1 MKFFKFAVLALV
13 FPFCMLLAQTDY
25 RAEAAT
31 IKEKFAQA
39 IKLYVDGNNSEAR
52 KVTQEAYFGH
62 FENLEAGIRINLSQK
77 KSYAMEKQF
86 GDIRKA
92 IKDEKPLAEIQA
104 MIDNL
109 NREIDEVLPV
119 IESGHRLVAEYQ
131 DGGDG
136 STAPGSDGNSAP
148 SGSGEN
154 AATSGATSPWM
165 SVYTE
170 FKTELD
176 NAKAAFDKKD
186 ASALKAALNRAKFDI
201 YRNERLEEAVRKY
214 VSSQTDQSIQQ
225 IIGNLLREDADTDKS
240 KFDEAINA
248 LDNLALKAVND
259 LPQESYS
266 IAPQTALAQSD
277 TSEDEGKDFT
287 PIVQNIKDKMAKVLQ
302 LYESGKVDDAIDE
315 SGNIYF
321 DEYEESGMENI
332 VGAKNTQLKLDTEAS
347 FNKISAL
354 MRAGASKEQIV
365 AAQNK
370 LFDQLTQSLELTK
383 KSSNWDLFLY
393 AFIIIL
399 REGFEALIIV
409 AAVIALLIKSG
420 NSKHLNIVYSALGV
434 AVVLSIATA
443 YGLNYIFGSENAG
456 QTREVMEGAVMLI
469 AVVLLFYVG
478 FWLLSNA
485 SSKKWSAYIQGQI
498 SNSLSSGD
506 SKMLWWTVFLAV
518 YREGAE
524 TVLFYL
530 ALLFDAKSP
539 AATSMVAAGFVAG
552 LAALI
557 IVYIVIKKFSLKI
570 AIKPFFIA
578 TSVIIFYMSVVFV
591 GKGVME
597 LVEGKVFVPTV
608 IDGLPTITWI
618 GFYPYVQSLV
628 PQAVMIV
635 LLIAGILI
643 LKNKQKNNS

>member
-1 MKFFKFAVLALV
+1 MKFFKFAVLALI
-13 FPFCMLLAQTDY
+13 FPLAMLFADTDY

-52 KVTQEAYFGH
+52 KITQEAYFGH
-62 FENLEAGIRINLSQK
+62 FENLEAGIRINLGQK
-77 KSYAMEKQF
+77 KSYDMEKQF

-92 IKDEKPLAEIQA
+92 IKAEKPLNEIQA

-109 NREIDEVLPV
+109 NREIDEVLPA

-136 STAPGSDGNSAP
+136 STSAPASGGNSAA
-148 SGSGEN
+148 SG
-154 AATSGATSPWM
+154 TTSPWM

-186 ASALKAALNRAKFDI
+186 AAALKAALNRAKFDI
-201 YRNERLEEAVRKY
+201 YRNEHLEEAVRKY

-225 IIGNLLREDADTDKS
+225 IIGNLLRGDADTDKS

-485 SSKKWSAYIQGQI
+485 NSKKWTAYIQGQI
-498 SNSLSSGD
+498 SSSLSSGD

-557 IVYIVIKKFSLKI
+557 IVYIVIKEFSLKI

>member
-1 MKFFKFAVLALV
+1 MKFFKFAILALI

-25 RAEAAT
+25 RAEAAA

-39 IKLYVDGNNSEAR
+39 VKFYVDGNNSEAR
-52 KVTQEAYFGH
+52 KITQEAYFGH

-77 KSYAMEKQF
+77 KSYDMEKQF

-92 IKDEKPLAEIQA
+92 IKAEKPLNEIQA

-136 STAPGSDGNSAP
+136 STSAPASGGNSAA
-148 SGSGEN
+148 SG
-154 AATSGATSPWM
+154 TTSPWM

-170 FKTELD
+170 FKAELD

-186 ASALKAALNRAKFDI
+186 TAALKAALNRAKFDI

-383 KSSNWDLFLY
+383 K
-393 AFIIIL
+393 
-399 REGFEALIIV
+399 
-409 AAVIALLIKSG
+409 
-420 NSKHLNIVYSALGV
+420 
-434 AVVLSIATA
+434 
-443 YGLNYIFGSENAG
+443 
-456 QTREVMEGAVMLI
+456 
-469 AVVLLFYVG
+469 
-478 FWLLSNA
+478 
-485 SSKKWSAYIQGQI
+485 
-498 SNSLSSGD
+498 
-506 SKMLWWTVFLAV
+506 
-518 YREGAE
+518 
-524 TVLFYL
+524 
-530 ALLFDAKSP
+530 
-539 AATSMVAAGFVAG
+539 
-552 LAALI
+552 
-557 IVYIVIKKFSLKI
+557 
-570 AIKPFFIA
+570 
-578 TSVIIFYMSVVFV
+578 
-591 GKGVME
+591 
-597 LVEGKVFVPTV
+597 
-608 IDGLPTITWI
+608 
-618 GFYPYVQSLV
+618 
-628 PQAVMIV
+628 
-635 LLIAGILI
+635 
-643 LKNKQKNNS
+643 

>member
-1 MKFFKFAVLALV
+1 
-13 FPFCMLLAQTDY
+13 
-25 RAEAAT
+25 
-31 IKEKFAQA
+31 
-39 IKLYVDGNNSEAR
+39 
-52 KVTQEAYFGH
+52 
-62 FENLEAGIRINLSQK
+62 
-77 KSYAMEKQF
+77 
-86 GDIRKA
+86 
-92 IKDEKPLAEIQA
+92 
-104 MIDNL
+104 
-109 NREIDEVLPV
+109 
-119 IESGHRLVAEYQ
+119 
-131 DGGDG
+131 
-136 STAPGSDGNSAP
+136 
-148 SGSGEN
+148 
-154 AATSGATSPWM
+154 M

-186 ASALKAALNRAKFDI
+186 SAALKAALNRAKFDI

-240 KFDEAINA
+240 KFDEAINT

-332 VGAKNTQLKLDTEAS
+332 VGAKDTQLKLDTEAS

-635 LLIAGILI
+635 LLIVGILI
-643 LKNKQKNNS
+643 LKNKQKNKS

>member
-1 MKFFKFAVLALV
+1 MKFFKFAVLALI
-13 FPFCMLLAQTDY
+13 FPLAMLFADTDY

-52 KVTQEAYFGH
+52 KITQEAYFGH
-62 FENLEAGIRINLSQK
+62 FENLEAGIRINLGQK
-77 KSYAMEKQF
+77 KSYDMEKQF

-92 IKDEKPLAEIQA
+92 IKAEKPLNEIQA

-109 NREIDEVLPV
+109 NREIDEVLPA

-136 STAPGSDGNSAP
+136 STSAPASGGNSAA
-148 SGSGEN
+148 SG
-154 AATSGATSPWM
+154 TTSPWM

-186 ASALKAALNRAKFDI
+186 AAALKAALNRAKFDI

-370 LFDQLTQSLELTK
+370 LFDQLTQSIELTK

-539 AATSMVAAGFVAG
+539 AAISMVAAGFVAG

-635 LLIAGILI
+635 LLIVGILI
-643 LKNKQKNNS
+643 LKNKQKNKS

>member
-1 MKFFKFAVLALV
+1 MKFFKFVVLALI
-13 FPFCMLLAQTDY
+13 FPLAMLFADTDY

-52 KVTQEAYFGH
+52 KITQEAYFGH
-62 FENLEAGIRINLSQK
+62 FENLEAGIRINLGQK
-77 KSYAMEKQF
+77 KSYDMEKQF

-92 IKDEKPLAEIQA
+92 IKAEKPLNEIQA

-109 NREIDEVLPV
+109 NREIDEVLPA

-136 STAPGSDGNSAP
+136 STSAPASGGNSAA
-148 SGSGEN
+148 SG
-154 AATSGATSPWM
+154 TTSPWM

-170 FKTELD
+170 FKAELD

-186 ASALKAALNRAKFDI
+186 TAALKAALNRAKFDI

-635 LLIAGILI
+635 LLIVGILI
-643 LKNKQKNNS
+643 LKNKQKNKS

>member
-1 MKFFKFAVLALV
+1 MKFFKFAVLALI
-13 FPFCMLLAQTDY
+13 FPLAMLFADTDY

-52 KVTQEAYFGH
+52 KITQEAYFGH
-62 FENLEAGIRINLSQK
+62 FENLEAGIRINLGQK
-77 KSYAMEKQF
+77 KSYDMEKQF

-92 IKDEKPLAEIQA
+92 IKAEKPLNEIQA

-136 STAPGSDGNSAP
+136 STSAPASGGNSAA
-148 SGSGEN
+148 SG
-154 AATSGATSPWM
+154 TTSPWM

-170 FKTELD
+170 FKAELD

-186 ASALKAALNRAKFDI
+186 TAALKAALNRAKFDI

>member
-1 MKFFKFAVLALV
+1 MKFFKFAVLALI
-13 FPFCMLLAQTDY
+13 FPLAMLFADTDY

-52 KVTQEAYFGH
+52 KITQEAYFGH

-77 KSYAMEKQF
+77 KSYDMEKQF

-92 IKDEKPLAEIQA
+92 IKAEKPLNEIQA

-136 STAPGSDGNSAP
+136 STSAPASGGNSAA
-148 SGSGEN
+148 SG
-154 AATSGATSPWM
+154 TTSPWM

-170 FKTELD
+170 FKAELD

-186 ASALKAALNRAKFDI
+186 TAALKAALNRAKFDI

-277 TSEDEGKDFT
+277 TNEDEGKDFT

-635 LLIAGILI
+635 LLIVGILI
-643 LKNKQKNNS
+643 LKNKQKNKS

>member
-1 MKFFKFAVLALV
+1 MKFFKFAILALI

-25 RAEAAT
+25 RAEAAA

-39 IKLYVDGNNSEAR
+39 VKFYVDGNNSEAR
-52 KVTQEAYFGH
+52 KITQEAYFGH

-77 KSYAMEKQF
+77 KSYDMEKQF

-92 IKDEKPLAEIQA
+92 IKAEKPLNEIQA

-136 STAPGSDGNSAP
+136 STSAPTSGGNSAA
-148 SGSGEN
+148 SG
-154 AATSGATSPWM
+154 TTSPWM

-186 ASALKAALNRAKFDI
+186 TAALKAALNRAKFDI

-225 IIGNLLREDADTDKS
+225 IIGNLLREDSDTDKS

-302 LYESGKVDDAIDE
+302 LYESSKVDDAIDE

-370 LFDQLTQSLELTK
+370 LFTQSLELTK

-539 AATSMVAAGFVAG
+539 AAASMVAAGFVAG

-635 LLIAGILI
+635 LLIVGILI
-643 LKNKQKNNS
+643 LKNKQKNKS

>member
-1 MKFFKFAVLALV
+1 MKFFKFAVLALI
-13 FPFCMLLAQTDY
+13 FPLAMLFADTDY

-52 KVTQEAYFGH
+52 KITQEAYFGH
-62 FENLEAGIRINLSQK
+62 FENLEAGIRINLGQK
-77 KSYAMEKQF
+77 KSYDMEKQF

-92 IKDEKPLAEIQA
+92 IKAEKPLNEIQA

-109 NREIDEVLPV
+109 NREIDEVLPA

-136 STAPGSDGNSAP
+136 STSAPTSGGNSAA
-148 SGSGEN
+148 SG
-154 AATSGATSPWM
+154 TTSPWM

-186 ASALKAALNRAKFDI
+186 AAALKAALNRAKFDI

-225 IIGNLLREDADTDKS
+225 IIGNLLRGDADTDKS

-332 VGAKNTQLKLDTEAS
+332 VGAKDTQLKLDTEAS

-530 ALLFDAKSP
+530 ALLFDAKTP

-635 LLIAGILI
+635 LLIVGILI
-643 LKNKQKNNS
+643 LKNKQKNKS

>member
-1 MKFFKFAVLALV
+1 MKFFKFAVLALI
-13 FPFCMLLAQTDY
+13 FPLAMLFADTDY

-52 KVTQEAYFGH
+52 KITQEAYFGH

-77 KSYAMEKQF
+77 KSYDMEKQF

-92 IKDEKPLAEIQA
+92 IKAEKPVSEIQA

-136 STAPGSDGNSAP
+136 STSAPASGGNSAA
-148 SGSGEN
+148 SG
-154 AATSGATSPWM
+154 TTSPWM

-186 ASALKAALNRAKFDI
+186 AAALKAALNRAKFDI
-201 YRNERLEEAVRKY
+201 YRNEHLEEAVRKY

-485 SSKKWSAYIQGQI
+485 SSKKWTAYIQGQI
-498 SNSLSSGD
+498 SSSLSSGD

-530 ALLFDAKSP
+530 ALLFDAKTP

-557 IVYIVIKKFSLKI
+557 IVYIVIKEFSLKI

>member
-1 MKFFKFAVLALV
+1 MKFFKFAVLALI
-13 FPFCMLLAQTDY
+13 FPLTMLFADTDY

-52 KVTQEAYFGH
+52 KITQEAYFGH
-62 FENLEAGIRINLSQK
+62 FENLEAGIRINLGQK
-77 KSYAMEKQF
+77 KSYDMEKQF

-92 IKDEKPLAEIQA
+92 IKAEKPLNEIQA

-109 NREIDEVLPV
+109 NREIDEVLPA

-136 STAPGSDGNSAP
+136 STSAPTSGGNSAA
-148 SGSGEN
+148 SG
-154 AATSGATSPWM
+154 TTSPWM

-186 ASALKAALNRAKFDI
+186 TAALKAALNRAKFDI

-635 LLIAGILI
+635 LLIVGILI
-643 LKNKQKNNS
+643 LKNKQKNKS

>member
-1 MKFFKFAVLALV
+1 MKFFKFAVLALI
-13 FPFCMLLAQTDY
+13 FPLAMLFADTDY

-52 KVTQEAYFGH
+52 KITQEAYFGH
-62 FENLEAGIRINLSQK
+62 FENLEAGIRINLGQK
-77 KSYAMEKQF
+77 KSYDMEKQF

-92 IKDEKPLAEIQA
+92 IKAEKPLNEIQA

-109 NREIDEVLPV
+109 NREIDEVLPA

-136 STAPGSDGNSAP
+136 STSAPTSGGNSAA
-148 SGSGEN
+148 SG
-154 AATSGATSPWM
+154 TTSPWM

-170 FKTELD
+170 FKAELD

-186 ASALKAALNRAKFDI
+186 TAALKAALNRAKFDI

-635 LLIAGILI
+635 LLIVGILI
-643 LKNKQKNNS
+643 LKNKQKNKS

>member
-1 MKFFKFAVLALV
+1 MKFFKFAVLALI
-13 FPFCMLLAQTDY
+13 FPLAMLFADTDY

-52 KVTQEAYFGH
+52 KITQEAYFGH
-62 FENLEAGIRINLSQK
+62 FENLEAGIRINLGQK
-77 KSYAMEKQF
+77 KSYDMEKQF

-92 IKDEKPLAEIQA
+92 IKAEKPLNEIQA

-109 NREIDEVLPV
+109 NREIDEVLPA

-136 STAPGSDGNSAP
+136 STSTPASGGNSAA
-148 SGSGEN
+148 SG
-154 AATSGATSPWM
+154 TTSPWM

-186 ASALKAALNRAKFDI
+186 AAALKAALNRAKFDI

-635 LLIAGILI
+635 LLIVGILI
-643 LKNKQKNNS
+643 LKNKQKNKS

>member
-1 MKFFKFAVLALV
+1 MKFFKFAVLALI
-13 FPFCMLLAQTDY
+13 FPLAMLFADTDY

-52 KVTQEAYFGH
+52 KITQEAYFGH

-77 KSYAMEKQF
+77 KSYDMEKQF

-92 IKDEKPLAEIQA
+92 IKAEKPLNEIQA

-136 STAPGSDGNSAP
+136 STSAPASGGNSAA
-148 SGSGEN
+148 SG
-154 AATSGATSPWM
+154 TTSPWM

-170 FKTELD
+170 FKAELD

-186 ASALKAALNRAKFDI
+186 TAALKAALNRAKFDI

-635 LLIAGILI
+635 LLIVGILI
-643 LKNKQKNNS
+643 LKNKQKNKS

>member
-1 MKFFKFAVLALV
+1 MKFFKFAVLALI
-13 FPFCMLLAQTDY
+13 FPLTMLFADTDY
-25 RAEAAT
+25 RAEAAA

-39 IKLYVDGNNSEAR
+39 VKFYVDGNNSEAR
-52 KVTQEAYFGH
+52 KITQEAYFGH

-77 KSYAMEKQF
+77 KSYDMEKQF

-92 IKDEKPLAEIQA
+92 IKAEKPLNEIQA

-136 STAPGSDGNSAP
+136 STSAPASGGNSAA
-148 SGSGEN
+148 SG
-154 AATSGATSPWM
+154 TTSPWM

-186 ASALKAALNRAKFDI
+186 TAALKAALNRAKFDI

-277 TSEDEGKDFT
+277 TSEDESKDFT

-635 LLIAGILI
+635 LLIVGILI
-643 LKNKQKNNS
+643 LKNKQKNKS

>member
-1 MKFFKFAVLALV
+1 MKFFKFAILALI

-25 RAEAAT
+25 RAEAAA

-39 IKLYVDGNNSEAR
+39 VKFYVDGNNSEAR
-52 KVTQEAYFGH
+52 KITQEAYFGH

-77 KSYAMEKQF
+77 KSYDMEKQF

-92 IKDEKPLAEIQA
+92 IKAEKPLNEIQA

-136 STAPGSDGNSAP
+136 STSAP
-148 SGSGEN
+148 ASGEN
-154 AATSGATSPWM
+154 SAASGTTSPWM

-186 ASALKAALNRAKFDI
+186 AAALKAALNRAKFDI
-201 YRNERLEEAVRKY
+201 YRNEHLEEAVRKY

-287 PIVQNIKDKMAKVLQ
+287 PIVQNIKDKMAKVLA

-557 IVYIVIKKFSLKI
+557 IVYIVIKEFSLKI

-643 LKNKQKNNS
+643 LKNKQKNKS

>member
-1 MKFFKFAVLALV
+1 M
-13 FPFCMLLAQTDY
+13 
-25 RAEAAT
+25 
-31 IKEKFAQA
+31 
-39 IKLYVDGNNSEAR
+39 
-52 KVTQEAYFGH
+52 
-62 FENLEAGIRINLSQK
+62 
-77 KSYAMEKQF
+77 
-86 GDIRKA
+86 
-92 IKDEKPLAEIQA
+92 
-104 MIDNL
+104 
-109 NREIDEVLPV
+109 
-119 IESGHRLVAEYQ
+119 
-131 DGGDG
+131 
-136 STAPGSDGNSAP
+136 
-148 SGSGEN
+148 
-154 AATSGATSPWM
+154 
-165 SVYTE
+165 
-170 FKTELD
+170 
-176 NAKAAFDKKD
+176 
-186 ASALKAALNRAKFDI
+186 
-201 YRNERLEEAVRKY
+201 RKY

-635 LLIAGILI
+635 LLIVGILI
-643 LKNKQKNNS
+643 LKNKQKNKS

>member
-1 MKFFKFAVLALV
+1 MKFFKFAVLALI
-13 FPFCMLLAQTDY
+13 FPLAMLFADTDY

-52 KVTQEAYFGH
+52 KITQEAYFGH

-77 KSYAMEKQF
+77 KSYDMEKQF

-92 IKDEKPLAEIQA
+92 IKAEKPLNEIQA

-136 STAPGSDGNSAP
+136 STSAPTSGGNSAA
-148 SGSGEN
+148 SG
-154 AATSGATSPWM
+154 TTSPWM

-186 ASALKAALNRAKFDI
+186 TAALKAALNRAKFDI

-332 VGAKNTQLKLDTEAS
+332 VGAKDTQLKLDTEAS

-365 AAQNK
+365 AAQNI

-383 KSSNWDLFLY
+383 KSTNWDLFLY
-393 AFIIIL
+393 ALTIIL

-443 YGLNYIFGSENAG
+443 YGLNHIFGSENAG

-485 SSKKWSAYIQGQI
+485 NSKKWSAYIQGQI
-498 SNSLSSGD
+498 SSSLSSGD

-530 ALLFDAKSP
+530 TLLFDANKNP

-552 LAALI
+552 LVALI
-557 IVYIVIKKFSLKI
+557 VIYVIIKKFSLKI

-578 TSVIIFYMSVVFV
+578 TSVIIFYMSVVFA

-608 IDGLPTITWI
+608 IKGLPTITWI
-618 GFYPYVQSLV
+618 GFYPYVESLV

-635 LLIAGILI
+635 LLIVGILI
-643 LKNKQKNNS
+643 LKNKQKNKS

>member
-1 MKFFKFAVLALV
+1 MKFFKFAVLALI
-13 FPFCMLLAQTDY
+13 FPLAMLFADTDY

-52 KVTQEAYFGH
+52 KITQEAYFGH
-62 FENLEAGIRINLSQK
+62 FENLEAGIRINLGQK
-77 KSYAMEKQF
+77 KSYDMEKQF

-92 IKDEKPLAEIQA
+92 IKAEKPVSEIQA

-136 STAPGSDGNSAP
+136 STSAPASGGNSAA
-148 SGSGEN
+148 SG
-154 AATSGATSPWM
+154 TTSPWM

-186 ASALKAALNRAKFDI
+186 AAALKAALNRAKFDI
-201 YRNERLEEAVRKY
+201 YRNEHLEEAVRKY

-498 SNSLSSGD
+498 SSSLSSGD

-635 LLIAGILI
+635 LLIVGILI
-643 LKNKQKNNS
+643 LKNKQKNKS

>member
-1 MKFFKFAVLALV
+1 MKFFKFAVLALI
-13 FPFCMLLAQTDY
+13 FPLAMLFADTDY

-52 KVTQEAYFGH
+52 KITQEAYFGH

-77 KSYAMEKQF
+77 KSYDMEKQF

-92 IKDEKPLAEIQA
+92 IKAEKPLNEIQA

-136 STAPGSDGNSAP
+136 STSAPTSGGNSAA
-148 SGSGEN
+148 SG
-154 AATSGATSPWM
+154 TTSPWM

-186 ASALKAALNRAKFDI
+186 TAALKAALNRAKFDI

-485 SSKKWSAYIQGQI
+485 SSKKWSTYIQGQI

-539 AATSMVAAGFVAG
+539 AATSMVAVGFVAG

-635 LLIAGILI
+635 LLIVGILI
-643 LKNKQKNNS
+643 LKNKQKNKS

>member
-1 MKFFKFAVLALV
+1 MKFFKFAILALI

-25 RAEAAT
+25 RAEAAA

-39 IKLYVDGNNSEAR
+39 VKFYVDGNNSEAR
-52 KVTQEAYFGH
+52 KITQEAYFGH

-77 KSYAMEKQF
+77 KSYDMEKQF

-92 IKDEKPLAEIQA
+92 IKAEKPLNEIQA

-136 STAPGSDGNSAP
+136 STSAPASGGNSAA
-148 SGSGEN
+148 SG
-154 AATSGATSPWM
+154 TTSPWM

-170 FKTELD
+170 FKAELD

-186 ASALKAALNRAKFDI
+186 TAALKAALNRAKFDI

-618 GFYPYVQSLV
+618 GFYPYIQSLV

-643 LKNKQKNNS
+643 LKNKQKNKS

>member
-1 MKFFKFAVLALV
+1 MKFFKFAILALI

-25 RAEAAT
+25 RAEAAA

-39 IKLYVDGNNSEAR
+39 VKFYVDGNNSEAR
-52 KVTQEAYFGH
+52 KITQEAYFGH

-77 KSYAMEKQF
+77 KSYDMEKQF

-92 IKDEKPLAEIQA
+92 IKAEKPLNEIQA

-136 STAPGSDGNSAP
+136 STSAPASGGNSAA
-148 SGSGEN
+148 SG
-154 AATSGATSPWM
+154 TTSPWM

-186 ASALKAALNRAKFDI
+186 TAALKAALNRAKFDI

-498 SNSLSSGD
+498 SSSLSSGD

-635 LLIAGILI
+635 LLIVGILI
-643 LKNKQKNNS
+643 LKNKQKNKS

>member
-1 MKFFKFAVLALV
+1 MKFFKFAVLALI

-25 RAEAAT
+25 HAEAAA

-52 KVTQEAYFGH
+52 KITQEAYFGH
-62 FENLEAGIRINLSQK
+62 FENLEAGIRINLGQQ
-77 KSYAMEKQF
+77 KSYDMEKQF

-92 IKDEKPLAEIQA
+92 IKAEKPLNEIQA

-136 STAPGSDGNSAP
+136 STSAPASGGNSAA
-148 SGSGEN
+148 SG
-154 AATSGATSPWM
+154 TTSPWM
-165 SVYTE
+165 SVYKE
-170 FKTELD
+170 FKAELD

-214 VSSQTDQSIQQ
+214 VSPQTDQSIQQ

-266 IAPQTALAQSD
+266 IAPQTALAQSEA
-277 TSEDEGKDFT
+277 SDEGKDFA
-287 PIVQNIKDKMAKVLQ
+287 PVVQNIKDKMAKVLA

-635 LLIAGILI
+635 LLIVGILI
-643 LKNKQKNNS
+643 LKNKQKNKS

>member
-1 MKFFKFAVLALV
+1 MKFFKFAVLALI
-13 FPFCMLLAQTDY
+13 FPLAMLFADTDY

-52 KVTQEAYFGH
+52 KITQEAYFGH
-62 FENLEAGIRINLSQK
+62 FENLEAGIRINLGQK
-77 KSYAMEKQF
+77 KSYDMEKQF

-92 IKDEKPLAEIQA
+92 IKAEKPLNEIQA

-109 NREIDEVLPV
+109 NREIDEVLPA

-136 STAPGSDGNSAP
+136 STSAPASGGNSAA
-148 SGSGEN
+148 SG
-154 AATSGATSPWM
+154 TTSPWM

-186 ASALKAALNRAKFDI
+186 AAALKAALNRAKFDI

-539 AATSMVAAGFVAG
+539 AAISMVAAGFVAG

-635 LLIAGILI
+635 LLIVGILI
-643 LKNKQKNNS
+643 LKNKQKNKS

>member
-1 MKFFKFAVLALV
+1 MKFFKFAVLALI
-13 FPFCMLLAQTDY
+13 FPLAMLFADTDY

-52 KVTQEAYFGH
+52 KITQEAYFGH
-62 FENLEAGIRINLSQK
+62 FENLEAGIRINLGQK
-77 KSYAMEKQF
+77 KSYDMEKQF

-92 IKDEKPLAEIQA
+92 IKAEKPLNEIQA

-109 NREIDEVLPV
+109 NREIDEVLPA

-136 STAPGSDGNSAP
+136 STSAPASGGNSAA
-148 SGSGEN
+148 SG
-154 AATSGATSPWM
+154 TTSPWM

-186 ASALKAALNRAKFDI
+186 SAALKAALNRAKFDI

-635 LLIAGILI
+635 LLIVGILI
-643 LKNKQKNNS
+643 LKNKQKNKS

>member
-1 MKFFKFAVLALV
+1 MKFFKFAVLALI
-13 FPFCMLLAQTDY
+13 FPLAMLFADTDY

-52 KVTQEAYFGH
+52 KITQEAYFGH
-62 FENLEAGIRINLSQK
+62 FENLEAGIRINLGQK
-77 KSYAMEKQF
+77 KSYDMEKQF

-92 IKDEKPLAEIQA
+92 IKAEKPLNEIQT

-109 NREIDEVLPV
+109 NREIDEVLPA

-136 STAPGSDGNSAP
+136 STSAPASGGNSAA
-148 SGSGEN
+148 SG
-154 AATSGATSPWM
+154 TTSPWM

-186 ASALKAALNRAKFDI
+186 TAALKAALNRAKFDI

-248 LDNLALKAVND
+248 LDNLALKAVHD

-635 LLIAGILI
+635 LLIVGILI
-643 LKNKQKNNS
+643 LKNKQKNKS

>member
-1 MKFFKFAVLALV
+1 MKFFKFAVLALI
-13 FPFCMLLAQTDY
+13 FPLAMLFADTDY

-52 KVTQEAYFGH
+52 KITQEAYFGH
-62 FENLEAGIRINLSQK
+62 FENLEAGIRINLGQK
-77 KSYAMEKQF
+77 KSYDMEKQF

-92 IKDEKPLAEIQA
+92 IKAEKPLNEIQA

-109 NREIDEVLPV
+109 NREIDEVLPA

-136 STAPGSDGNSAP
+136 STSAPASGGNSAA
-148 SGSGEN
+148 SG
-154 AATSGATSPWM
+154 TTSPWM

-186 ASALKAALNRAKFDI
+186 TAALKAALNRAKFDI

-225 IIGNLLREDADTDKS
+225 IIGNLLREDSDTDKS

-248 LDNLALKAVND
+248 LDNLTLKAVND

-332 VGAKNTQLKLDTEAS
+332 VGAKDTQLKLDTEAS

-635 LLIAGILI
+635 LLIVGILI
-643 LKNKQKNNS
+643 LKNKQKNKS

>member
-1 MKFFKFAVLALV
+1 MKFFKFAVLALI
-13 FPFCMLLAQTDY
+13 FPLAMLFADTDY

-52 KVTQEAYFGH
+52 KITQEAYFGH
-62 FENLEAGIRINLSQK
+62 FENLEAGIRINLGQK
-77 KSYAMEKQF
+77 KSYDMEKQF

-92 IKDEKPLAEIQA
+92 IKAEKPLNEIQA

-109 NREIDEVLPV
+109 NREIDEVLPA

-136 STAPGSDGNSAP
+136 STSAPASGGNSAA
-148 SGSGEN
+148 SG
-154 AATSGATSPWM
+154 TTSPWM

-186 ASALKAALNRAKFDI
+186 TAALKAALNRAKFDI

-240 KFDEAINA
+240 KFDEAINT

-635 LLIAGILI
+635 LLIVGILI
-643 LKNKQKNNS
+643 LKNKQKNKS

>member
-1 MKFFKFAVLALV
+1 MKFFKFALLALI
-13 FPFCMLLAQTDY
+13 FPLAMLFADTDY
-25 RAEAAT
+25 RAEAAA

-39 IKLYVDGNNSEAR
+39 VKFYVDGNNSEAR
-52 KVTQEAYFGH
+52 KITQEAYFGH

-77 KSYAMEKQF
+77 KSYDMEKQF

-92 IKDEKPLAEIQA
+92 IKAEKPLNEIQA

-136 STAPGSDGNSAP
+136 STSAPASGGNSAA
-148 SGSGEN
+148 SG
-154 AATSGATSPWM
+154 TTSPWM

-186 ASALKAALNRAKFDI
+186 TAALKAALNRAKFDI

-240 KFDEAINA
+240 KFDEAINT

-635 LLIAGILI
+635 LLIVGILI
-643 LKNKQKNNS
+643 LKNKQKNKS

>member
-1 MKFFKFAVLALV
+1 MKFFKFAVLALI
-13 FPFCMLLAQTDY
+13 FPLAMLFADTDY

-52 KVTQEAYFGH
+52 KITQEAYFGH
-62 FENLEAGIRINLSQK
+62 FENLEAGIRINLGQK
-77 KSYAMEKQF
+77 KSYDMEKQF

-92 IKDEKPLAEIQA
+92 IKAEKPLNEIQA

-136 STAPGSDGNSAP
+136 STSAPASGGNSAA
-148 SGSGEN
+148 SG
-154 AATSGATSPWM
+154 TTSPWM

-186 ASALKAALNRAKFDI
+186 AAALKAALNRAKFDI
-201 YRNERLEEAVRKY
+201 YRNEHLEEAVRKY

-332 VGAKNTQLKLDTEAS
+332 VGAKDTQLKLDTEAS

-498 SNSLSSGD
+498 SSSLSSGD

-635 LLIAGILI
+635 LLIVGILI
-643 LKNKQKNNS
+643 LKNKQKNKS

>member
-1 MKFFKFAVLALV
+1 MKFFKFAVLALI
-13 FPFCMLLAQTDY
+13 FPLAMLFADTDY

-52 KVTQEAYFGH
+52 KITQEAYFGH
-62 FENLEAGIRINLSQK
+62 FENLEAGIRINLGQK
-77 KSYAMEKQF
+77 KSYDMEKQF

-92 IKDEKPLAEIQA
+92 IKAEKPLNEIQA

-109 NREIDEVLPV
+109 NREIDEVLPA

-136 STAPGSDGNSAP
+136 STSAPASGGNSAA
-148 SGSGEN
+148 SG
-154 AATSGATSPWM
+154 TTSPWM

-176 NAKAAFDKKD
+176 NAKTAFDKKD
-186 ASALKAALNRAKFDI
+186 TAALKAALNRAKFDI

-277 TSEDEGKDFT
+277 TNEDEGKDFT

-302 LYESGKVDDAIDE
+302 LYESGKVDEAIDE

-332 VGAKNTQLKLDTEAS
+332 VGAKDTQLKLDTEAS

-485 SSKKWSAYIQGQI
+485 SSKRWSAYIQGQI

-635 LLIAGILI
+635 LLIVGILI
-643 LKNKQKNNS
+643 LKNKQKNKS

>member
-1 MKFFKFAVLALV
+1 MKFFKFAVLALI
-13 FPFCMLLAQTDY
+13 FPLAMLFADTDY

-52 KVTQEAYFGH
+52 KITQEAYFGH
-62 FENLEAGIRINLSQK
+62 FENLEAGIRINLGQK
-77 KSYAMEKQF
+77 KSYDMEKQF

-92 IKDEKPLAEIQA
+92 IKAEKPLNEIQA

-109 NREIDEVLPV
+109 NREIDEVLPA

-136 STAPGSDGNSAP
+136 STSAPTSGGNSAA
-148 SGSGEN
+148 SG
-154 AATSGATSPWM
+154 TTSPWM

-186 ASALKAALNRAKFDI
+186 AAALKAALNRAKFDI

-539 AATSMVAAGFVAG
+539 AATSMVAVGFVAG

-635 LLIAGILI
+635 LLIVGILI
-643 LKNKQKNNS
+643 LKNKQKNKS

>member
-1 MKFFKFAVLALV
+1 MKFFKFAILALI

-25 RAEAAT
+25 RAEAAA

-39 IKLYVDGNNSEAR
+39 VKFYVDGNNSEAR
-52 KVTQEAYFGH
+52 KITQEAYFGH
-62 FENLEAGIRINLSQK
+62 FENLEAGIRINLGQK
-77 KSYAMEKQF
+77 KSYDMEKQF

-92 IKDEKPLAEIQA
+92 IKAEKPLNEIQA

-109 NREIDEVLPV
+109 NREIDEVLPA

-136 STAPGSDGNSAP
+136 STSAPTSGGNSAA
-148 SGSGEN
+148 SG
-154 AATSGATSPWM
+154 TTSPWM

-186 ASALKAALNRAKFDI
+186 TAALKAALNRAKFDI

-557 IVYIVIKKFSLKI
+557 IVYIVIKEFSLKI

-643 LKNKQKNNS
+643 LKNKQKNKS

>member
-1 MKFFKFAVLALV
+1 MKFFKFAVLALI
-13 FPFCMLLAQTDY
+13 FPLAMLFADTDY

-52 KVTQEAYFGH
+52 KITQEAYFGH

-77 KSYAMEKQF
+77 KSYDMEKQF

-92 IKDEKPLAEIQA
+92 IKAEKPLNEIQA

-136 STAPGSDGNSAP
+136 STSAPTSGGNSAA
-148 SGSGEN
+148 SG
-154 AATSGATSPWM
+154 TTSPWM

-186 ASALKAALNRAKFDI
+186 TAALKAALNRAKFDI

-539 AATSMVAAGFVAG
+539 AATSMVAVGFVAG

-635 LLIAGILI
+635 LLIVGILV
-643 LKNKQKNNS
+643 LKNKQKNKS

>member
-1 MKFFKFAVLALV
+1 MKFFKFAVLALI
-13 FPFCMLLAQTDY
+13 FPLAMLFADTDY

-52 KVTQEAYFGH
+52 KITQEAYFGH

-77 KSYAMEKQF
+77 KSYDMEKQF

-92 IKDEKPLAEIQA
+92 IKAEKPVSEIQA

-136 STAPGSDGNSAP
+136 STAPGSDGNSAA
-148 SGSGEN
+148 SG
-154 AATSGATSPWM
+154 TTSPWM

-170 FKTELD
+170 FKAELD

-186 ASALKAALNRAKFDI
+186 TAALKAALNRAKFDI
-201 YRNERLEEAVRKY
+201 YRNEHLEEAVRKY

-498 SNSLSSGD
+498 SSSLSSGD

-635 LLIAGILI
+635 LLIVGILI
-643 LKNKQKNNS
+643 LKNKQKNKS

>member
-1 MKFFKFAVLALV
+1 MKFFKFAVLALI
-13 FPFCMLLAQTDY
+13 FPLAMLFADTDY

-52 KVTQEAYFGH
+52 KITQEAYFGH
-62 FENLEAGIRINLSQK
+62 FENLEAGIRINLGQK
-77 KSYAMEKQF
+77 KSYDMEKQF

-92 IKDEKPLAEIQA
+92 IKAEKPLNEIQA

-109 NREIDEVLPV
+109 NREIDEVLPA

-131 DGGDG
+131 DEGDG
-136 STAPGSDGNSAP
+136 STSAPASGVNSAA
-148 SGSGEN
+148 SG
-154 AATSGATSPWM
+154 TTSPWM

-186 ASALKAALNRAKFDI
+186 TAALKAALNRAKFDI

-539 AATSMVAAGFVAG
+539 AATSMVAVGFVAG

-635 LLIAGILI
+635 LLIVGILI
-643 LKNKQKNNS
+643 LKNKQKNKS

>member
-1 MKFFKFAVLALV
+1 MKFFKFAVLALI
-13 FPFCMLLAQTDY
+13 FPLAMLFADTDY

-52 KVTQEAYFGH
+52 KITQEAYFGH
-62 FENLEAGIRINLSQK
+62 FENLEAGIRINLGQK
-77 KSYAMEKQF
+77 KSYDMEKQF

-92 IKDEKPLAEIQA
+92 IKAEKPLNEIQA

-109 NREIDEVLPV
+109 NREIDEVLPA

-136 STAPGSDGNSAP
+136 STSTPTSGGNSAA
-148 SGSGEN
+148 SG
-154 AATSGATSPWM
+154 TTSPWM

-186 ASALKAALNRAKFDI
+186 TAALKAALNRAKFDI

-287 PIVQNIKDKMAKVLQ
+287 PIVQNIKDKMAKVLA

-635 LLIAGILI
+635 LLIVGILI
-643 LKNKQKNNS
+643 LKNKQKNKS

>member
-25 RAEAAT
+25 RAEATT

-52 KVTQEAYFGH
+52 KITQEAYFGH
-62 FENLEAGIRINLSQK
+62 FENLEAGIRINLGQT
-77 KSYAMEKQF
+77 KSYSMEKQF

-92 IKDEKPLAEIQA
+92 IKAEKPVSEIQA

-136 STAPGSDGNSAP
+136 STQPSA
-148 SGSGEN
+148 SGSGGGS
-154 AATSGATSPWM
+154 AGASSPWM
-165 SVYTE
+165 NVYDD

-225 IIGNLLREDADTDKS
+225 IIGNLLREEVNTDKS
-240 KFDEAINA
+240 QFDEAINA

-266 IAPQTALAQSD
+266 IAPQTALAQSEA
-277 TSEDEGKDFT
+277 SDEGKDFA
-287 PIVQNIKDKMAKVLQ
+287 PIVQNIKDKMANVLK
-302 LYESGKVDDAIDE
+302 LYESGKIDDAIDE

-354 MRAGASKEQIV
+354 MRAGASKEQII
-365 AAQNK
+365 AAQNT

-383 KSSNWDLFLY
+383 QSSNWDLFLY
-393 AFIIIL
+393 ALIIIL

-485 SSKKWSAYIQGQI
+485 NSKKWTAYIQGQI
-498 SNSLSSGD
+498 SSSLSSGD

-530 ALLFDAKSP
+530 ALLFDAKTP

-552 LAALI
+552 LVALI
-557 IVYIVIKKFSLKI
+557 VIYVIIKKFSLKI

-635 LLIAGILI
+635 LLITGILI

>member
-1 MKFFKFAVLALV
+1 MKFFKFAVLALI
-13 FPFCMLLAQTDY
+13 FPLAMLFADTDY

-52 KVTQEAYFGH
+52 KITQEAYFGH

-77 KSYAMEKQF
+77 KSYDMEKQF

-92 IKDEKPLAEIQA
+92 IKAEKPLNEIQA

-136 STAPGSDGNSAP
+136 STSAPASGGNSAA
-148 SGSGEN
+148 SG
-154 AATSGATSPWM
+154 TTSPWM

-186 ASALKAALNRAKFDI
+186 TAALKAALNRAKFDI

-635 LLIAGILI
+635 LLIVGILI
-643 LKNKQKNNS
+643 LKNKQKDKS